1 MRGVGPAP
9 TLTAAAAP
17 ALVLSPRMVGPWL
30 RGSVAPWLR
39 AQSARTL
46 ECRQCVSSEQRGAVR
61 DGDGEL

>member
-17 ALVLSPRMVGPWL
+17 ALVLSPRMV
-30 RGSVAPWLR
+30 APWRR